1 VVEGDPVRLHQI
13 ILNLVSNAVK
23 FTNKGSITVNVNL
36 VKQND
41 KTVTIKFAVEDTGI
55 GIEKNKIAEIFE
67 NFQQATSETSRLFGG
82 TGLGLAIVKQLVEAQ
97 NGKIK
102 VQSRINRGSTFS
114 FLLDF
119 QKTNAEAV
127 LEPEILE
134 QNTDVKNTKILVA
147 EDMELNQLLM
157 KTLLD
162 DFGFECEIASNGKIA
177 IEKLKEKKYDIV
189 LMDLQMPE
197 MNGFEATQHIRK
209 NMKLDIPIIALTAD
223 VTTIDVEKCKEVGM
237 NDYIS
242 KPVDERLLYSKL
254 IGLIK
259 KPILIIEQKT
269 EGTTITE
276 KIRYVDLSYL
286 SKLTNSNPKLMAEI
300 ISSYLKQTP
309 PLLQTMKQSFK
320 DKDWHL
326 LKASVHKMIPSFA
339 IMGINTEIT
348 EIAKKIQEY
357 AFSLELSK
365 ELDELILKLEKVC
378 HQSCK
383 ELEIELNELNKK

>member
-1 VVEGDPVRLHQI
+1 
-13 ILNLVSNAVK
+13 
-23 FTNKGSITVNVNL
+23 
-36 VKQND
+36 
-41 KTVTIKFAVEDTGI
+41 
-55 GIEKNKIAEIFE
+55 
-67 NFQQATSETSRLFGG
+67 
-82 TGLGLAIVKQLVEAQ
+82 
-97 NGKIK
+97 
-102 VQSRINRGSTFS
+102 
-114 FLLDF
+114 
-119 QKTNAEAV
+119 
-127 LEPEILE
+127 
-134 QNTDVKNTKILVA
+134 
-147 EDMELNQLLM
+147 
-157 KTLLD
+157 
-162 DFGFECEIASNGKIA
+162 
-177 IEKLKEKKYDIV
+177 
-189 LMDLQMPE
+189 
-197 MNGFEATQHIRK
+197 
-209 NMKLDIPIIALTAD
+209 MKLDLPIIALTAD

-254 IGLIK
+254 IGFIK

-339 IMGINTEIT
+339 IMGINSEIT

-383 ELEIELNELNKK
+383 ELEFELNELNKR